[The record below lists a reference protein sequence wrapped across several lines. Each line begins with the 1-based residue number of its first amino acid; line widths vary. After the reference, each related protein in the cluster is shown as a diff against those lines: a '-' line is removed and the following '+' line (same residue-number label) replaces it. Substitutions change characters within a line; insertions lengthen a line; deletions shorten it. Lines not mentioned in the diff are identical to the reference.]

1 MIAAFNTGEEEAQA
15 EEAKKAQAVKE
26 AASSDKPLIVAVT
39 ACTTGIAHT
48 YMAEESLI
56 KQVKKWVSMFVLKLT
71 VLQVSE
77 HH

>member
-1 MIAAFNTGEEEAQA
+1 MRQVTSADEVIEAFNIGEKEAQA
-15 EEAKKAQAVKE
+15 EEAKEAQAVKE

-56 KQVKKWVSMFVLKLT
+56 KTGEKNGCQCSC
-71 VLQVSE
+71 
-77 HH
+77 